1 MTSSTE
7 LQYLDSLL
15 EEEHTNAGQVT
26 QQYLTF
32 SLGEE
37 HYGIEIQCVQEI
49 RSWESV
55 TLIPNTPDY
64 ICGLLNLRSA
74 IIPVVDLRLRF
85 EMAKKDYNPTT
96 VVIILK
102 VNNEQ
107 RSTQRTVGL
116 VVDAVSDTDN
126 INLGEMKPSPDFGEH
141 VDTTYIRG
149 LVSISGQMDM
159 ILDVDL
165 LLSVEALA

>member
-1 MTSSTE
+1 
-7 LQYLDSLL
+7 
-15 EEEHTNAGQVT
+15 
-26 QQYLTF
+26 
-32 SLGEE
+32 
-37 HYGIEIQCVQEI
+37 
-49 RSWESV
+49 
-55 TLIPNTPDY
+55 
-64 ICGLLNLRSA
+64 
-74 IIPVVDLRLRF
+74 
-85 EMAKKDYNPTT
+85 MAKKDYNPTT

-149 LVSISGQMDM
+149 LVSISGQMVM